1 MATFYNQAT
10 LSYNGI
16 FRTSNVVVGEVVGTL
31 TVTKTAVGD
40 TYTSGGNVTYVISMV
55 NTGTTPF
62 TSLTISDDLGAYQV
76 GETTVYPLE
85 YVDGSVLYYLNGAI
99 QPSPSVTTAN
109 GIEITGITIPAGA
122 NATIVYNTTV
132 TDFAPLSEGATIVNT
147 ASVTGDGITPVTA
160 TETITAE
167 GGAILSINKAISPS
181 TVSENGRI
189 TYTFVISNT
198 GNAEA
203 TAADNVIITDT
214 FDPILTGIT
223 VTIDGV
229 TVTSPTAY
237 TYDEV
242 TGEFA
247 TVAGAITVPAATY
260 TQDQTTGIWTTVPG
274 TTTVTVTGTV

>member
-16 FRTSNVVVGEVVGTL
+16 FKTSNVVVGEVVGSL

-40 TYTSGGNVTYVISMV
+40 TYAPGGNVTYVISMV
-55 NTGTTPF
+55 NTGATPF
-62 TSLTISDDLGAYQV
+62 TSLTLSDDLGAYQV

-85 YVDGSVLYYLNGAI
+85 YVDGSMLYYIDGAV
-99 QPSPSVTTAN
+99 QPAPVIPKTN
-109 GIEITGITIPAGA
+109 VIEMTGISIPAGS
-122 NATIVYNTTV
+122 NATLIYKTAV

-203 TAADNVIITDT
+203 TSADNVIITDT

-260 TQDQTTGIWTTVPG
+260 TQDETTGVWTTVPG